1 MRCIFNYFFFKFSL
15 ARKITL
21 HFFIFIL
28 FRMKIIKMHF
38 DVVFGLYSGTRS
50 RAVGSAPAFTG
61 NYFSYDVCS
70 LRLQQYSLALRR
82 PMRYISTP
90 WDITGRRRWKAKT
103 VLGEV
108 ERTVSYRRCLDK
120 MSPDKMPA
128 DKIPLEKSATRT
140 KCHKRVSVKD
150 LAHAVGRLGSGMRV
164 SASFQL
170 R

>member
-90 WDITGRRRWKAKT
+90 WDITGRRRWKAKAK
-103 VLGEV
+103 L
-108 ERTVSYRRCLDK
+108 SAQYRIGGVWTKC
-120 MSPDKMPA
+120 P
-128 DKIPLEKSATRT
+128 RT
-140 KCHKRVSVKD
+140 KCPRTKYHWKKALLGQNATNEWVWRTWPT
-150 LAHAVGRLGSGMRV
+150 LWVG
-164 SASFQL
+164 
-170 R
+170 